1 METFKTIWQHE
12 ITLLAFSKLSRI
24 LEDIIY
30 NTIFEICEIYLAR
43 KLFQRLSLL
52 YSKYILL

>member
-24 LEDIIY
+24 LEGIIY
-30 NTIFEICEIYLAR
+30 NTIFEICKIYLAR
-43 KLFQRLSLL
+43 KLFQRLS
-52 YSKYILL
+52 S